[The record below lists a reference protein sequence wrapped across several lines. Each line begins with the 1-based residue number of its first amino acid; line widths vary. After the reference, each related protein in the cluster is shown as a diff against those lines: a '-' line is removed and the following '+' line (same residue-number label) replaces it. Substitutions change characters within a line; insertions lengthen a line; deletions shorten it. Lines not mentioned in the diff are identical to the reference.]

1 MPKASQKVLWSKL
14 IKSRFGL
21 LELVGAQIPLRVH
34 SDVLL
39 QVISSYLRY
48 TDVHPTV
55 SAASTW
61 RGPPAAP
68 PTNKG
73 QRPEPLIMRIG
84 LMSSHQR
91 GIPTLS
97 NLTRTGRHE
106 EDVCDCNIW
115 NSSQVLM
122 LWPHR
127 GSERAEHGIMLRS
140 KCAHL

>member
-68 PTNKG
+68 PHKQGPEARATNHEDRTDVFAPTRDPDTEQPNKD
-73 QRPEPLIMRIG
+73 RP
-84 LMSSHQR
+84 S
-91 GIPTLS
+91 
-97 NLTRTGRHE
+97 
-106 EDVCDCNIW
+106 
-115 NSSQVLM
+115 
-122 LWPHR
+122 
-127 GSERAEHGIMLRS
+127 
-140 KCAHL
+140 